1 MTKQENMTREQAE
14 EELRQLRKV
23 FRSVR
28 LLTQENVCSPGGRRP
43 CYAQWKRTRPC
54 ENCVARRALEEK
66 GRKSKLEY
74 LDKELYQVTASY
86 IQVDGKPCVLEMTQ
100 KMDRSLMLDPDDSFQ
115 LLSAITDQTEKLYR
129 DPATGAYNRRYYDEN
144 YRNRSMTAGVAL
156 LDLDDLKL
164 SNDVYGRAAGNSVLE
179 TAVNVIRRSLEEKD
193 RLIRYS
199 GDELLLLLPDI
210 AQERFNR
217 KLEKI
222 RLQLR
227 TASVPGYSRIQMS
240 ASIGGVWVENEELGV
255 AVDHAERLM
264 RYARIQKNTVVTERQ
279 TAAPAT
285 ARPYCRQSVLIV
297 DDSPLNRALLSRML
311 GQQFDTA
318 EASGG
323 EECLRLLEQNPTGIS
338 IVLLD
343 IHMPGIDGFTVLEE
357 MNQKNLLEQIPV
369 IMISSEDTVDAVRR
383 AFDLGASDYISRPFD
398 AKVVYQRII
407 NTIQLYAKQRRLSA
421 MAADLAF
428 EKERASRMMI
438 GILSQVVEKRNGES
452 RDHVQRVAQLTSMLL
467 AGLAQ
472 KTDRYPLTREKR
484 RTIATAAALHDIGK
498 MEICEDLLHKEG
510 PLTEAERRTLQSHTL
525 LGAQMLEEQPEC
537 RDDAFAR
544 TAYNICRWHHERY
557 DGGGYPDGL
566 QGEQIPIEAQ
576 VVGLA
581 DVYERLVSRPVDGHA
596 RTHSEVV
603 QMICTGVCGAFNPL
617 LLDCLQD
624 MEAEIARAMQDTPE
638 ET

>member
-1 MTKQENMTREQAE
+1 MTQQENMTHEQAE

-23 FRSVR
+23 FHSVR
-28 LLTQENVCSPGGRRP
+28 LLTQEKVYAPGGRRP
-43 CYAQWKRTRPC
+43 CYAQWKRVRPC

-66 GRKSKLEY
+66 SGKSKLEY

-86 IQVDGKPCVLEMTQ
+86 VLVDGKPCVLEMTQ

-115 LLSAITDQTEKLYR
+115 LLSTITDQTEKLYR

-164 SNDVYGRAAGNSVLE
+164 SNDVYGRAAGDSVLE

-210 AQERFNR
+210 AQDRFNR

-240 ASIGGVWVENEELGV
+240 ASIGGVWVEDEELSV

-264 RYARIQKNTVVTERQ
+264 QYARIQKNTVVTERQ
-279 TAAPAT
+279 TAAPAA
-285 ARPYCRQSVLIV
+285 ARPHCRQSVLIV
-297 DDSPLNRALLSRML
+297 DDSPLNRSLLSRML
-311 GQQFDTA
+311 GDQFDTA
-318 EASGG
+318 EAACG
-323 EECLRLLEQNPTGIS
+323 EDCLRLLEQNPTGIS

-343 IHMPGIDGFTVLEE
+343 IHMDGMDGFAVLEA
-357 MNQKNLLEQIPV
+357 MSQRRILDDVPV

-398 AKVVYQRII
+398 AKVVYQRVS
-407 NTIQLYAKQRRLSA
+407 NTIRLYAKQRRLST
-421 MAADLAF
+421 MVADQVY
-428 EKERASRMMI
+428 EKEKLSRMLI
-438 GILSQVVEKRNGES
+438 SILSCMVERRSGES
-452 RDHVQRVAQLTSMLL
+452 HAHVRHIDTLTSMLL
-467 AGLAQ
+467 ARLAQ
-472 KTDRYPLTREKR
+472 KTDAYPLTQEMR
-484 RTIATAAALHDIGK
+484 RTISMAAVLRDIGK
-498 MEICEDLLHKEG
+498 MELPDSILSNSN
-510 PLTEAERRTLQSHTL
+510 RTPEE
-525 LGAQMLEEQPEC
+525 EEQLQRHTVLGEKMLNELGIYQDEDFV
-537 RDDAFAR
+537 RVVR
-544 TAYNICRWHHERY
+544 QICRWHHERY
-557 DGGGYPDGL
+557 DGSGYPDHL
-566 QGEQIPIEAQ
+566 SGEQIPLAAQ

-581 DVYERLVSRPVDGHA
+581 DACETLADGQPPVPYRAAAAQLCREKAH
-596 RTHSEVV
+596 
-603 QMICTGVCGAFNPL
+603 AFNPL
-617 LLDCLQD
+617 LLECLQ
-624 MEAEIARAMQDTPE
+624 EIGPELGDSMDRRQGDTL
-638 ET
+638 

>member
-343 IHMPGIDGFTVLEE
+343 IHMDGMDGFAVLEA
-357 MNQKNLLEQIPV
+357 MSRRQLLDDVPV
-369 IMISSEDTVDAVRR
+369 IMISSEDTVDSVRR

-398 AKVVYQRII
+398 AKVVYQRVS
-407 NTIQLYAKQRRLSA
+407 NTIRLYAKQRRLSA
-421 MAADLAF
+421 MVADQVY
-428 EKERASRMMI
+428 EKEKLSRMLI
-438 GILSQVVEKRNGES
+438 GILSRVAERRNGES
-452 RDHVQRVAQLTSMLL
+452 RAHVRHISTLTSMLL
-467 AGLAQ
+467 ARLAQ
-472 KTDRYPLTREKR
+472 KTDAYPLTQEMR
-484 RTIATAAALHDIGK
+484 RIISMAAVLHDIGK
-498 MEICEDLLHKEG
+498 LELPDSILCRDVCTPEEEEQL
-510 PLTEAERRTLQSHTL
+510 RQHTVL
-525 LGAQMLEEQPEC
+525 DEKMLEEL
-537 RDDAFAR
+537 
-544 TAYNICRWHHERY
+544 TAYRDEDFVRAARQICRWHHERY
-557 DGGGYPDGL
+557 DGSGYPDHL
-566 QGEQIPIEAQ
+566 SGEQIPIAAQ
-576 VVGLA
+576 AVGLA
-581 DVYERLVSRPVDGHA
+581 DAYETLISSRPPVPYREAVAQLCEEKA
-596 RTHSEVV
+596 RE
-603 QMICTGVCGAFNPL
+603 FNPL
-617 LLDCLQD
+617 LLECLQ
-624 MEAEIARAMQDTPE
+624 EIGPELGDAMNRRQGDAL
-638 ET
+638 